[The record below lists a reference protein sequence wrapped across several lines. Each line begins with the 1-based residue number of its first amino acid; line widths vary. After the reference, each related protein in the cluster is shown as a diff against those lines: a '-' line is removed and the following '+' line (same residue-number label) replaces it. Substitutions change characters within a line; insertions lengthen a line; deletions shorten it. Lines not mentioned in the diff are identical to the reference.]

1 MRACRIRS
9 NSPAVDE
16 VEVGGDGEAGSV
28 ELFMKSLSMSRERA
42 AALVKGLEKT
52 WSKLIGIEVVDTES
66 VRFLLVPLSTL
77 SAMESLAMKGEER

>member
-16 VEVGGDGEAGSV
+16 VEVGGDGGAGNV
-28 ELFMKSLSMSRERA
+28 ELFMKSPSMSRERT

-52 WSKLIGIEVVDTES
+52 SSTFVGIEVADTEN